1 MLWWIWVLAGLV
13 LLAVEMA
20 TPGGFVAI
28 FFGIGALVAGLLA
41 ATGLAESLW
50 SQLLLFSIFSVGSL
64 LLLRRPV
71 RRWFE
76 PAMPAQNVDRLDGE
90 RGVVLTPIAPGGVG
104 RVEVRGSSW
113 GARSSGTAS
122 LKSGDRCVVERVEG
136 LTLWVRP
143 E

>member
-1 MLWWIWVLAGLV
+1 MFWWIWILAGLL

-28 FFGIGALVAGLLA
+28 FFGIGALLAGLLA
-41 ATGLAESLW
+41 ALGIAGSLW
-50 SQLLLFSIFSVGSL
+50 SQLLLFSIFSAGSL
-64 LLLRRPV
+64 VLMRRPV

-76 PAMPAQNVDRLDGE
+76 PAMPAPGVDRLDGE
-90 RGVVLTPIAPGGVG
+90 RGVVLEAIAPGGVG

-113 GARSSGTAS
+113 GARTVATA
-122 LKSGDRCVVERVEG
+122 LNKGDRCIVERVEG
-136 LTLWVRP
+136 LTLWVRS